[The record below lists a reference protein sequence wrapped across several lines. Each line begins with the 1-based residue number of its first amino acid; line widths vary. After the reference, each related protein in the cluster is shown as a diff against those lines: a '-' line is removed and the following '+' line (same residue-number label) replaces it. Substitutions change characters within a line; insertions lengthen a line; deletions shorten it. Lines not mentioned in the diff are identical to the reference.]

1 MPRLYREAPLNSIWE
16 GSGNVTALD
25 VLRAVSR
32 EPDSVDAVFAEIES
46 ASGHDSW
53 FDRGV
58 RELRTELR
66 GREERRAR
74 RLAEM
79 LALCLQGS
87 LLLRHAPEEVAR
99 AFVASR
105 FLPDGPWRT
114 SGTLPAEAQTAEL
127 VARVTP

>member
-1 MPRLYREAPLNSIWE
+1 M
-16 GSGNVTALD
+16 
-25 VLRAVSR
+25 RAVTR
-32 EPDSVDAVFAEIES
+32 EPDSVDRVLEEIDAAGGS
-46 ASGHDSW
+46 DSW

-87 LLLRHAPEEVAR
+87 LLLRNGSPMAD
-99 AFVASR
+99 AFCTTRIGGDHGLAY
-105 FLPDGPWRT
+105 
-114 SGTLPAEAQTAEL
+114 GTLPRDFDL
-127 VARVTP
+127 GVLMARAWAPD